1 MVSKRGGRLHIKFYA
16 YGQEVGLS
24 TPAKTRKEAKEIEEA
39 IKRACRIGD
48 ASWLDPMSME
58 VCGRLFRNRGWAMLP
73 GLADPMDKPV
83 GELTIWKAVEACLKH
98 PEVRNSANRE
108 RHEQSFLHVVRY
120 FGKDCRIQDLWI
132 PEIKEY
138 FALRVSE
145 GAAASTISKERSALS
160 LMFKCLIEYQM
171 VDRNPVRE
179 VKGPSDPARREVYIS
194 WKDFEKVSALL
205 PPWVRPITWTLYFT
219 GMRRGEVMNLTWDN
233 IDLNARVIRLTED
246 QTKERKRKR
255 VPISQRL
262 LPILVEVGHVRL
274 MSKKVFHI
282 RGREPSEDS
291 LRKPWVVAVKA
302 AGLDPTPTIHDIR
315 HVWKTNAMR
324 SGMDYEIRE
333 AIVGH
338 RTGKTMAE
346 RYGRISDEDLVKA
359 IDAVTFDH
367 GKTEIL
373 IATTTRIHKNH
384 EQNPNKTDESK
395 KSGQVAA
402 TTMT

>member
-1 MVSKRGGRLHIKFYA
+1 MVTKRGGKHHIKFYA

-83 GELTIWKAVEACLKH
+83 EELTIWKAVETCLKH

-120 FGKDCRIQDLWI
+120 FGKDGRIQDLWI

-255 VPISQRL
+255 VPISL
-262 LPILVEVGHVRL
+262 H
-274 MSKKVFHI
+274 S
-282 RGREPSEDS
+282 
-291 LRKPWVVAVKA
+291 
-302 AGLDPTPTIHDIR
+302 
-315 HVWKTNAMR
+315 
-324 SGMDYEIRE
+324 
-333 AIVGH
+333 
-338 RTGKTMAE
+338 
-346 RYGRISDEDLVKA
+346 
-359 IDAVTFDH
+359 
-367 GKTEIL
+367 
-373 IATTTRIHKNH
+373 
-384 EQNPNKTDESK
+384 
-395 KSGQVAA
+395 
-402 TTMT
+402 